1 MVTELNKSDLII
13 KIMNLNSQ
21 INQKE
26 IEKSVNTFFDT
37 ITISLTNS
45 QKVELRGFGSFGVKK
60 REARLARNPKTGST
74 VAVSAKKIS
83 FFKMGKGMKEQLNN

>member
-1 MVTELNKSDLII
+1 MNKSDLII

-21 INQKE
+21 VNQTE

>member
-1 MVTELNKSDLII
+1 MNKSDLII

-45 QKVELRGFGSFGVKK
+45 KKVELRGFGSFGVKK

>member
-1 MVTELNKSDLII
+1 MTELNKSDLII

-21 INQKE
+21 INPKE
-26 IEKSVNTFFDT
+26 IEKTVDTFFET
-37 ITISLTNS
+37 INISLTNS
-45 QKVELRGFGSFGVKK
+45 KKVELRGFGSFGVKK

>member
-1 MVTELNKSDLII
+1 MTELNKSDLII

-45 QKVELRGFGSFGVKK
+45 KKVELRGFGSFGIKK
-60 REARLARNPKTGST
+60 REPRLARNPKTGST

>member
-1 MVTELNKSDLII
+1 MNKSDLII

-26 IEKSVNTFFDT
+26 IEKSVDNFFDT

-45 QKVELRGFGSFGVKK
+45 QRVELRGFGSFGVKK

>member
-1 MVTELNKSDLII
+1 MNKSDLII

-26 IEKSVNTFFDT
+26 IEKTVDTFFDT
-37 ITISLTNS
+37 ITMSLTNS
-45 QKVELRGFGSFGVKK
+45 KKVELRGFGSFGVKK

>member
-1 MVTELNKSDLII
+1 VTELNKSDLII

-21 INQKE
+21 INQTE

-37 ITISLTNS
+37 IAISLKNS

>member
-1 MVTELNKSDLII
+1 MNKSDLII

-83 FFKMGKGMKEQLNN
+83 YFKMGKGMKEQLNN

>member
-1 MVTELNKSDLII
+1 MNKSDLII

-21 INQKE
+21 INPKE
-26 IEKSVNTFFDT
+26 IEKTVDTFFDT
-37 ITISLTNS
+37 IIISLTKS
-45 QKVELRGFGSFGVKK
+45 KKVELRGFGSFGVKK

-83 FFKMGKGMKEQLNN
+83 FFKMGQGMKEQLNN

>member
-1 MVTELNKSDLII
+1 VTELNKSDLII

-21 INQKE
+21 INQTE
-26 IEKSVNTFFDT
+26 IQKSVNTFFDT

>member
-1 MVTELNKSDLII
+1 MTELNKSDLII

-37 ITISLTNS
+37 IIISLTNS

>member
-1 MVTELNKSDLII
+1 MNKSDLII

-26 IEKSVNTFFDT
+26 IEKSVITFFET

>member
-1 MVTELNKSDLII
+1 MTELNKSDLII

-21 INQKE
+21 INPKD
-26 IEKSVNTFFDT
+26 IEKSVDTFFDT

>member
-1 MVTELNKSDLII
+1 MNKSDLII

-21 INQKE
+21 INQTE

-45 QKVELRGFGSFGVKK
+45 KKVELRGFGSFGVKK

>member
-1 MVTELNKSDLII
+1 VTELNKSDLII

-21 INQKE
+21 VNQTE
-26 IEKSVNTFFDT
+26 IEKSVNTFFDA

>member
-1 MVTELNKSDLII
+1 MTELNKSDLII

-21 INQKE
+21 INQTE

>member
-1 MVTELNKSDLII
+1 MNKSDLII

-21 INQKE
+21 INRTE
-26 IEKSVNTFFDT
+26 IEKTVDTFFDT

>member
-1 MVTELNKSDLII
+1 MTELNKSDLII

-26 IEKSVNTFFDT
+26 IEKSVDTFFDT
-37 ITISLTNS
+37 ITMSLTNS

>member
-1 MVTELNKSDLII
+1 VTELNKSDLII

-45 QKVELRGFGSFGVKK
+45 KKVELRGFGSFGVKK

>member
-1 MVTELNKSDLII
+1 VTELNKSDLII

-21 INQKE
+21 INQTE

>member
-1 MVTELNKSDLII
+1 MNKSDLII

>member
-1 MVTELNKSDLII
+1 MTELNKSDLII

-26 IEKSVNTFFDT
+26 IEKSINTFFDT

>member
-1 MVTELNKSDLII
+1 VTELNKSDLII

-21 INQKE
+21 VNQTE

>member
-1 MVTELNKSDLII
+1 MNKSDLII

-74 VAVSAKKIS
+74 VAVSAKKNII
-83 FFKMGKGMKEQLNN
+83 F

>member
-1 MVTELNKSDLII
+1 MTELNKSDLII

-26 IEKSVNTFFDT
+26 IEKSVDTFFDT

>member
-1 MVTELNKSDLII
+1 MTELNKSDLII

>member
-1 MVTELNKSDLII
+1 MTELNKSDLII

-21 INQKE
+21 INQTE
-26 IEKSVNTFFDT
+26 IQKSVNTFFDT

>member
-1 MVTELNKSDLII
+1 MNKSDLII

-21 INQKE
+21 INPKE
-26 IEKSVNTFFDT
+26 IEKTVDTFFET
-37 ITISLTNS
+37 INISLTNS
-45 QKVELRGFGSFGVKK
+45 KKVELRGFGSFGVKK

>member
-1 MVTELNKSDLII
+1 MNKSDLII

-21 INQKE
+21 INPKE
-26 IEKSVNTFFDT
+26 IEKTVDTFFDT
-37 ITISLTNS
+37 ITMSLTNS
-45 QKVELRGFGSFGVKK
+45 KKVELRGFGSFGVKK

>member
-1 MVTELNKSDLII
+1 VTELNKSDLII

-74 VAVSAKKIS
+74 VAVSAKKTS
-83 FFKMGKGMKEQLNN
+83 FFKMGKVMKEQLNN

>member
-1 MVTELNKSDLII
+1 VTELNKSDLKI

-21 INQKE
+21 IDQKE
-26 IEKSVNTFFDT
+26 IEKSVDTFFNT
-37 ITISLTNS
+37 IIISLTNS
-45 QKVELRGFGSFGVKK
+45 KKVELRGFGSFGVKK

-83 FFKMGKGMKEQLNN
+83 FFKMGKRMKEQLNN

>member
-1 MVTELNKSDLII
+1 
-13 KIMNLNSQ
+13 MNLNSQ

-26 IEKSVNTFFDT
+26 IEESVNTFFDT

>member
-1 MVTELNKSDLII
+1 MNKSDLII

-37 ITISLTNS
+37 IAISLKNS

>member
-1 MVTELNKSDLII
+1 MNKSDLII

-21 INQKE
+21 INQTE

>member
-1 MVTELNKSDLII
+1 MNKSDLII

-26 IEKSVNTFFDT
+26 IEKSINTFFDT

>member
-1 MVTELNKSDLII
+1 MNKSDLII

-26 IEKSVNTFFDT
+26 IEQSVNTFFDT

>member
-1 MVTELNKSDLII
+1 MNKSDLII

-26 IEKSVNTFFDT
+26 IEKSVDTFFDT
-37 ITISLTNS
+37 ITVSLTNS

>member
-1 MVTELNKSDLII
+1 MTELNKSDLII

-26 IEKSVNTFFDT
+26 IENSVNTFFDT